1 MSSYCK
7 PIRHVCSVVPLLTSN
22 LSSAILHAVEKVTMV
37 YIVTVLAKALLF
49 MCWLSLSLPLICI
62 HNSNIKWL

>member
-22 LSSAILHAVEKVTMV
+22 LSSAILHAVEV
-37 YIVTVLAKALLF
+37 YIVTVLAKAPLF
-49 MCWLSLSLPLICI
+49 MCWLSLSLQLICI